1 MAEVQ
6 QQEGGSEKGKHKKV
20 RAKKSSTHI
29 DMTPMVDLA
38 FLLLTFFILTTTFS
52 KPKTMDI
59 TMPVKDKVEEED
71 RTKVPASQTMT
82 ILLTENDRII
92 WYRYKPDEDPATVAP
107 TPIIA
112 DFSLD
117 GPTSIHKVLLEQNQ
131 LVYNLVKQV
140 EDSVKRGLIEDKDE
154 IIKQHKAAVK
164 AAEKKGLI
172 VLIKPDDKSKY
183 KNLVDILDEMLIC
196 NVGRY
201 AIVELSDAEKELI
214 TNTK

>member
-6 QQEGGSEKGKHKKV
+6 QQDSGSDKGKHKKI
-20 RAKKSSTHI
+20 RAKKASTHI

-59 TMPVKDKVEEED
+59 TMPVKDKVEDED
-71 RTKVPASQTMT
+71 RTKVPASQTLS

-92 WYRYKPDEDPATVAP
+92 WYMGIDDPTMP
-107 TPIIA
+107 PQTNIA
-112 DFSLD
+112 DFSQD
-117 GPTSIHKVLLEQNQ
+117 GTRSIRKVLLEKNK
-131 LVYNLVKQV
+131 LVYDQVKLV
-140 EDSVKRGLIEDKDE
+140 EDSVKRGLIEDNPDV
-154 IIKQHKAAVK
+154 IKQHKAWVK

-183 KNLVDILDEMLIC
+183 KNLVDMLDEMLVC

-201 AIVELSDAEKELI
+201 AIVELSDSEVELI
-214 TNTK
+214 KNTQ